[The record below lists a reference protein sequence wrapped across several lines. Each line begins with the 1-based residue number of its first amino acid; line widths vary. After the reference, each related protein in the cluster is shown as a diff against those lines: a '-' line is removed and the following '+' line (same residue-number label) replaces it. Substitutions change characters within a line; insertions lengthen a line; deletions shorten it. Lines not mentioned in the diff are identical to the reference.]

1 VLKSKF
7 AKYLLV
13 KIAPYLAYFL
23 LRLIYSTCKKEFNLD
38 EKYKGQD
45 IIPASWHG
53 QLGFSHF
60 VILKLNRKFGMQKP
74 LMMISN
80 HSDGEIIARV
90 FKLFGFDSIRGS
102 SSKSAVKVLLEAI
115 NLVKKQKKIIAL
127 TPDGPRGPRHSVA
140 DGVAVIAKKA
150 QIDILSISFNCSSYW
165 QFNSWDKFVLP
176 KPFST
181 IRFYA
186 KVVEVKDLGIVDIK
200 NKLKEE
206 LLKNAI

>member
-1 VLKSKF
+1 VLKSKY
-7 AKYLLV
+7 AKKVLV
-13 KIAPYLAYFL
+13 SVGPYLAYYL
-23 LRLIYSTCKKEFNLD
+23 LRFIYTTCKKEFMFDKN
-38 EKYKGQD
+38 YKGQD

-60 VILKLNRKFGMQKP
+60 VLIELNKKFGMKKP

-80 HSDGEIIARV
+80 HSDGEIISKI

-115 NLVKKQKKIIAL
+115 NLVKKDKKIIAL

-150 QIDILSISFNCSSYW
+150 NIDILAVNSF
-165 QFNSWDKFVLP
+165 
-176 KPFST
+176 
-181 IRFYA
+181 
-186 KVVEVKDLGIVDIK
+186 DI
-200 NKLKEE
+200 
-206 LLKNAI
+206 LLY

>member
-1 VLKSKF
+1 VLKSKY
-7 AKYLLV
+7 AKKVLV
-13 KIAPYLAYFL
+13 SVGPYLAYYL
-23 LRLIYSTCKKEFNLD
+23 LRFIYTTCKKEFMFD
-38 EKYKGQD
+38 ENYKGQD

-60 VILKLNRKFGMQKP
+60 VLIELNKKFGMKKP

-80 HSDGEIIARV
+80 HSDGEIISKI

-115 NLVKKQKKIIAL
+115 NLVKKDKKIIAL

-150 QIDILSISFNCSSYW
+150 KIDILAVSFDCSNYW
-165 QFNSWDKFVLP
+165 QFKSWDKFVLP

-186 KVVEVKDLGIVDIK
+186 KIVEVKDLEIIDIK